1 MRTIDF
7 STLLYRWLQL
17 AGLDRS
23 SITAATYAQFRDL
36 ANGRLETIWKSDR
49 WPALI
54 RITTPPGDTVVTD
67 ANDVLT
73 VTLGSDV
80 GEVLGVYDQDPR
92 LTTRAKLVKYFLYD
106 SGSVSYVNFMEPV
119 DDVFIEYNTRKPEL
133 FGDAWS
139 ATSTYSVGAQAYFD
153 TSTSTGAFIPS
164 STKQPAGNLYT
175 CLIATTANQSPSNTP
190 ASWDLVEIPY
200 FTGEYIV
207 RGALSDYLRSEG
219 QFQQAVIAESDAE
232 TARVAEVDRV
242 LTTEGQVK
250 RINMF
255 TY

>member
-67 ANDVLT
+67 ANNVLT

-119 DDVFIEYNTRKPEL
+119 DDVFIEYNTRKPE
-133 FGDAWS
+133 D
-139 ATSTYSVGAQAYFD
+139 AYFLIEVQSNSMYVSFD
-153 TSTSTGAFIPS
+153 GTTPSISNGFIYTSGTREVWSSKRAKAAKFIRVS
-164 STKQPAGNLYT
+164 ADGKVQSQPM
-175 CLIATTANQSPSNTP
+175 
-190 ASWDLVEIPY
+190 
-200 FTGEYIV
+200 
-207 RGALSDYLRSEG
+207 
-219 QFQQAVIAESDAE
+219 
-232 TARVAEVDRV
+232 VD
-242 LTTEGQVK
+242 
-250 RINMF
+250 
-255 TY
+255 